1 MSATDSPLCEPLIYT
16 IEKIDKSI
24 LLYLN
29 ILFCFRD
36 QHYDVI
42 INSLD
47 VQLFL
52 MEVFEQLNNVILDK
66 VPALLKKKLREDIC
80 VCCFIF
86 FLHLIQGHFYFFVCR
101 GFSQLFIFP
110 GSRLFLLY
118 SVGHNSGSKVRA
130 SPVPGLNKLL

>member
-1 MSATDSPLCEPLIYT
+1 MSATDSTLCEKLCEPLIYT

-86 FLHLIQGHFYFFVCR
+86 FSPFDTRPL
-101 GFSQLFIFP
+101 
-110 GSRLFLLY
+110 LFLRL
-118 SVGHNSGSKVRA
+118 
-130 SPVPGLNKLL
+130 